1 MPVPESLSTNLT
13 FVALLHLCP
22 RSSFVTSEVIGAM
35 KSSGVM

>member
-1 MPVPESLSTNLT
+1 MSAPQSLSTNRT
-13 FVALLHLCP
+13 FVALLRLCP